1 MTDDLKDQLVELIAI
16 AQIKGND
23 LHTKADVESG
33 YGEFIK
39 FTAAEAIAIAASIL
53 AKRLSQEGD

>member
-16 AQIKGND
+16 AQIKGNG
-23 LHTKADVESG
+23 LHTKAYVESG
-33 YGEFIK
+33 HGHFIR
-39 FTAAEAIAIAASIL
+39 FTAEEAIAIAASIS